1 MAYPVKE
8 RKLDKTPKVAR
19 PETPSFLSA
28 ISEQV
33 GKQAKRF
40 DKAYQDYGIPG
51 VVGRIGKEIGS
62 GWDKLSET
70 VYGADK
76 TLTNKI
82 APAVLGAKGV
92 PAVKQVL
99 GDPSEPTPASAPT
112 PDPSGV
118 AMKDAMPD
126 TYLDQGMQYKQTQYS
141 DIDKDRYTVPSGSY
155 AGSNPSGKGTFSTMP
170 AFNAELAKK
179 QADNALMQKWLS
191 IPQNQRGRMPSNIRE
206 LFGKGPEPVRTPAP
220 RITSQW
226 EREKNLRNAQ
236 VGMDTTSRRHES
248 ESARKSRE
256 ASNAVRLANVA
267 RLQGQYEGEDQRQ
280 AAVDI
285 ARIERPQGGQSRD
298 PIEAA
303 RVKSQL
309 DMDRDVA
316 SEQRATQA
324 ASIKAERE
332 ERAAVFASQPEAQSA
347 FKRWSSKLGEAR
359 AQELLNEAMG
369 YPDILEGIAAVEGRG

>member
-19 PETPSFLSA
+19 PETPR
-28 ISEQV
+28 
-33 GKQAKRF
+33 QAK
-40 DKAYQDYGIPG
+40 P
-51 VVGRIGKEIGS
+51 
-62 GWDKLSET
+62 L
-70 VYGADK
+70 
-76 TLTNKI
+76 
-82 APAVLGAKGV
+82 PAVPQLTVDPAKPEYAIAGTPEERRQTSAANIGALKDRISTGLEEWNRG
-92 PAVKQVL
+92 PDTPQPVK
-99 GDPSEPTPASAPT
+99 SMEEAASAPT

-179 QADNALMQKWLS
+179 QSDNALMQKWLS

-206 LFGKGPEPVRTPAP
+206 AFGKGPEPVRTPAP

-256 ASNAVRLANVA
+256 ASNAVHLANVA

-303 RVKSQL
+303 RVKGQL
-309 DMDRDVA
+309 AMDRDVA

-324 ASIKAERE
+324 ASTKAERE
-332 ERAAVFASQPEAQSA
+332 ERAEFLRAAPPAARQSFMEWKRRYGEETAQAMIDEASE
-347 FKRWSSKLGEAR
+347 
-359 AQELLNEAMG
+359 
-369 YPDILEGIAAVEGRG
+369 YDDILEGIAAISARG